1 MPYIVIEGMDGC
13 GKSTQVKLL
22 EERLVQKFGKERVLV
37 VREPGSTPVAE
48 ELRNILK
55 GKFGPVTVETEILLM
70 AAARAELKV
79 VIEKALAEGKWVISD
94 RNYVSSLAY
103 QGVGHFKIEEV
114 KQVHET
120 LDLILDPDWFIL
132 LNVSEE
138 KRQER
143 LGTREALDNIEKR
156 SYEYFKRVCEYYGIF
171 YVPTKRASCQ
181 INADATADKVH
192 SDIWEFLNP

>member
-22 EERLVQKFGKERVLV
+22 EERLVQKFGKEHVLV

-48 ELRNILK
+48 VLRNITK
-55 GKFGPVTVETEILLM
+55 GQFGPITVETEILLM

-79 VIEKALAEGKWVISD
+79 VIEKALDEGKWVISD

-114 KQVHET
+114 KQVHQT

-143 LGTREALDNIEKR
+143 LGMRKALDNIEKR
-156 SYEYFKRVCEYYGIF
+156 CSEYYKRVCEYYGIF
-171 YVPTKRASCQ
+171 YVSTKRRSWQ
-181 INADATADKVH
+181 INADATVEKVH
-192 SDIWEFLNP
+192 SDIWEFLNL